1 MQAGGRRFDP
11 AWLHHLEKVLLI
23 STAFFLNGFVTI
35 RSLKIWIVLTSRI
48 LNIAIFKI
56 IDCIREVV

>member
-1 MQAGGRRFDP
+1 M
-11 AWLHHLEKVLLI
+11 V
-23 STAFFLNGFVTI
+23 FVTI

-48 LNIAIFKI
+48 LNTAFKK